1 MMRTFT
7 LVAVVA
13 LLLALALST
22 SQVQGSGLAIDER
35 ELYRDEC
42 IVRHF
47 GVTASKDA
55 LTSVVN
61 QASLSDL
68 VDAFID
74 CPRQMCY
81 VFTGRPAYSEFD
93 DLVLFVRDSDKTSQF
108 YTALRSF
115 TRSDR
120 LSICDSTRRSIY
132 ITSLVFDIPPEHF
145 LDELKKDSLAYYIAV
160 TEKAMICKTPESK
173 NWTTGLLNEM
183 IVEYEQISPA
193 KADDHNQIF
202 IRFLYMC
209 VKFMSNEEI
218 DIIVEDNLD
227 MSGTV
232 LHAIN
237 FDRYDVAERLID
249 HCHCSPLAL
258 DDIIYFSNERPAKYI
273 IDRPRA
279 FSILSRLLSSDEDR
293 AGFDELFNNV

>member
-1 MMRTFT
+1 MRTFT

-22 SQVQGSGLAIDER
+22 SQVQGSGLDFDER

-55 LTSVVN
+55 LTSVLN

-108 YTALRSF
+108 YTALRSV
-115 TRSDR
+115 TRSGR

-132 ITSLVFDIPPEHF
+132 ITSFVFDIPPEYF
-145 LDELKKDSLAYYIAV
+145 LDELKKDSLAYFRAV

-173 NWTTGLLNEM
+173 NWITGLLNEM
-183 IVEYEQISPA
+183 IVEHEQISPA
-193 KADDHNQIF
+193 KADASTEYF
-202 IRFLYMC
+202 INFLNMC
-209 VKFMSNEEI
+209 VKLMSNEELN
-218 DIIVEDNLD
+218 IIVEDNTV
-227 MSGTV
+227 MSGII
-232 LHAIN
+232 LHALN
-237 FDRYDVAERLID
+237 FERYDVAERLID
-249 HCHCSPLAL
+249 HYHCSPLAL
-258 DDIIYFSNERPAKYI
+258 EDIIFFSNERPVKYI

-279 FSILSRLLSSDEDR
+279 FSILRRLLSSDEDR
-293 AGFDELFNNV
+293 AGFDELFNNI